1 MKQERTK
8 NSIARNYF
16 LLTNHEGSGV
26 GRTSIRPGISDFG
39 DKVFVIAPQEYVE
52 RYIESNKILLSQYGE
67 DWLILLAIQDWIV
80 GK

>member
-1 MKQERTK
+1 MKQEKFK

-16 LLTNHEGSGV
+16 LLTSQEGSGV
-26 GRTSIRPGISDFG
+26 GRTSIRPGVSDSG

-52 RYIESNKILLSQYGE
+52 RYIQNNQKLLSQYGE
-67 DWLILLAIQDWIV
+67 DWLILLAIQDWIA